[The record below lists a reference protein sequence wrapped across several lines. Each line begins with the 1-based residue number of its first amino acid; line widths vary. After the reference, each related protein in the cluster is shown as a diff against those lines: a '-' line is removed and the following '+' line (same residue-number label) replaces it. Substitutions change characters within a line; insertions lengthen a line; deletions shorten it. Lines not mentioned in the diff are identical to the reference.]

1 HIQTLLSLL
10 TQYKAF
16 GGHGTFQFIEANDEH
31 NYISYTKTYGDET
44 IFFVL
49 NPTNDEITAS
59 LPIHITRKKIV
70 NIYTNEEF
78 SAEASVLQVTLPP
91 HGFSILKW

>member
-1 HIQTLLSLL
+1 
-10 TQYKAF
+10 
-16 GGHGTFQFIEANDEH
+16 
-31 NYISYTKTYGDET
+31 T